1 MLAKVSPDR
10 PEEIQAAPPSITM
23 RFDPETGLF
32 LLKDTEENS
41 VANLV
46 LIEESTQEISITIEG
61 ATFIDHPISWVLPP
75 PSDPPNPEAD
85 GDTVTFTVSQPEHFF
100 APWAFGI
107 IVDTPSTKGI
117 RSQNIFLTKPF
128 GSSPAAAQV
137 LYDPSDGTFALSDG
151 TTGLDVKSQSFLIN
165 ASLPSQ
171 TPSFSVD
178 LVLTSPSSGVSINF
192 APSPIM
198 PSSGTLPEWLPVE
211 LSDTDTSNMALT
223 IHPSGMGHSIGFS
236 FVIQVTKDETTTTV
250 ISPDPI
256 LINATIGD
264 G

>member
-10 PEEIQAAPPSITM
+10 TEEIQAAPPSIKM
-23 RFDPETGLF
+23 VFDPETGLF
-32 LLKDTEENS
+32 LLKDAEDNP

-46 LIEESTQEISITIEG
+46 LIEESTQISITIEG

-75 PSDPPNPEAD
+75 SDNPPNPEPD

-100 APWAFGI
+100 VPWVFGV
-107 IVDTPSTKGI
+107 IVDTPSAKGV

-128 GSSPAAAQV
+128 GSSPAAALV
-137 LYDPSDGTFALSDG
+137 LYDPSNGKFALSDG

-171 TPSFSVD
+171 DPSFSID
-178 LVLTSPSSGVSINF
+178 LVLTPTVSGVSINF
-192 APSPIM
+192 APSPIL
-198 PSSGTLPEWLPVE
+198 PSSVTLPEWLQVE
-211 LSDTDTSNMALT
+211 VSDSDTSNMKLT
-223 IHPSGMGHSIGFS
+223 IDSSGQGHSIGFS
-236 FVIQVTKDETTTTV
+236 FVIQVTKDGTTTTV